1 MRSTEAQNRAKTR
14 YNQKHYDQV
23 KISVPMGVR
32 DLIQELAES
41 AGLSMAQ
48 YIQHCIIADA
58 RAAGAHDIAD
68 TIAGGGQNVSDTYA
82 LFLR

>member
-14 YNQKHYDQV
+14 YNRAHYDQV
-23 KISVPMGVR
+23 KISVPAGVR

-58 RAAGAHDIAD
+58 RAAGAVEIAD
-68 TIAGGGQNVSDTYA
+68 TIAGGGQNVSDYA
-82 LFLR
+82 LYIR

>member
-14 YNQKHYDQV
+14 YNRAHYDQV

-32 DLIQELAES
+32 DMIQELAED

-58 RAAGAHDIAD
+58 RASGADHIAD
-68 TIAGGGQNVSDTYA
+68 YIAGGGQDLSKYTLYI
-82 LFLR
+82 R